1 MSLSGAQHA
10 ATAAAIETSPIVE
23 DIRRAGSRRTLQ
35 FRLIFF
41 LTWLILV
48 GGLVV
53 AIASTGR
60 VDPEFVAKWAPL
72 FLGGVPITIFVA
84 VVSIVFAVMFAVLG
98 ALGRVSTVAPI
109 YAVASLY
116 VSLVRGT
123 PLIVQLF
130 FVFSALPQF
139 GIVLPGIIAGIFALS
154 FNYGAYMTEIF
165 RAGIQAIPRGQIEA
179 ANALAMP
186 DRLIM
191 RRIILPQAV
200 RIVTPAIGNEF
211 IAMIKDSALVSFVGI
226 QELFWRTRTTGSAYF
241 HSFETLLFAALVYWL
256 LTIVFSLFQERL
268 EKGMGE
274 SGRRPGPP
282 GGAIAVPSRPPGTPA
297 PPAARPSATFR
308 SW

>member
-1 MSLSGAQHA
+1 MSIRGAQHA
-10 ATAAAIETSPIVE
+10 ATAAALEASPIVD

-60 VDPEFVAKWAPL
+60 VDPDFLTEWAPF

-98 ALGRVSTVAPI
+98 ALGRTSKVAPI

-123 PLIVQLF
+123 PLVVQIF
-130 FVFSALPQF
+130 FVYSALPQF
-139 GIVLPGIIAGIFALS
+139 GVVLPGLVAGIFALS

-179 ANALAMP
+179 AHALAMP
-186 DRLIM
+186 ERLIM
-191 RRIILPQAV
+191 RRVILPQAV

-226 QELFWRTRTTGSAYF
+226 QELFWRTRTVGSSKF

-256 LTIVFSLFQERL
+256 LTIVFSIFQERL
-268 EKGMGE
+268 EKRMAE
-274 SGRRPGPP
+274 SDRRL
-282 GGAIAVPSRPPGTPA
+282 
-297 PPAARPSATFR
+297 
-308 SW
+308 

>member
-1 MSLSGAQHA
+1 MSGAQHA
-10 ATAAAIETSPIVE
+10 VTAGAITGGPIVE
-23 DIRRAGSRRTLQ
+23 DIRRARARATLQ

-41 LTWLILV
+41 LTWLIMV

-60 VDPEFVAKWAPL
+60 VDPEFVAKWAP
-72 FLGGVPITIFVA
+72 FFFAGVPITI
-84 VVSIVFAVMFAVLG
+84 VVSVLSIGFAVMFAVLG
-98 ALGRVSTVAPI
+98 ALGRVSTIAPV

-123 PLIVQLF
+123 PLVVQLF
-130 FVFSALPQF
+130 FVYSALPQF
-139 GIVLPGIIAGIFALS
+139 GLVLPAIVAGVFALS

-179 ANALAMP
+179 ASALAMP

-211 IAMIKDSALVSFVGI
+211 ISMIKDSALVSFVGI

-256 LTIVFSLFQERL
+256 LTIVFSLFQDRL
-268 EKGMGE
+268 EKRM
-274 SGRRPGPP
+274 
-282 GGAIAVPSRPPGTPA
+282 A
-297 PPAARPSATFR
+297 
-308 SW
+308 